1 MLFFAGEL
9 KESEKN
15 MRNLAHMPVKGRV
28 AMALLNLQSKFGVNN
43 KGLINITISR
53 QDLASFAGTTY
64 ETVFKIINELKR
76 EGLLNID
83 GKDIGII
90 DTKKLVSMTNQ

>member
-1 MLFFAGEL
+1 
-9 KESEKN
+9 

-28 AMALLNLQSKFGVNN
+28 AMALLNLQARFGVNS
-43 KGLINITISR
+43 KGLIDLTLSR
-53 QDLASFAGTTY
+53 QDLASFVGTIY

-76 EGLLNID
+76 EGLIRID

-90 DTKKLVSMTNQ
+90 HAEKLSLMTNQ